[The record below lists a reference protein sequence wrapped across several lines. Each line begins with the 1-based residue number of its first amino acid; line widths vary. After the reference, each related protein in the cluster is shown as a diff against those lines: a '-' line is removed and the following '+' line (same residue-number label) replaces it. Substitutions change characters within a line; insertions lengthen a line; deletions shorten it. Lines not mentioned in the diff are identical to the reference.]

1 MKQDKEQDK
10 IIVFREYENSIDAH
24 VAKTKLDAYDVP
36 CFLTPENLNTLM
48 AQNPFLFRIKL
59 HIFEK
64 DIVQVRKVLDEL
76 FDYDSPITC
85 PHCGS
90 SEIIYAESRKGFNKI
105 AAVAF
110 SVLLHSPMK
119 AKEVHHCLDCKTE
132 F

>member
-36 CFLTPENLNTLM
+36 CFLTQENLNTLM

-64 DIVQVRKVLDEL
+64 DTVQVRKVLDEL
-76 FDYDSPITC
+76 FDYDTPITC

-90 SEIIYAESRKGFNKI
+90 SEIIYAESRKGFNKF

-110 SVLLHSPMK
+110 SILLHLPMK
-119 AKEVHHCLDCKTE
+119 AKKVHHCLDCKTE